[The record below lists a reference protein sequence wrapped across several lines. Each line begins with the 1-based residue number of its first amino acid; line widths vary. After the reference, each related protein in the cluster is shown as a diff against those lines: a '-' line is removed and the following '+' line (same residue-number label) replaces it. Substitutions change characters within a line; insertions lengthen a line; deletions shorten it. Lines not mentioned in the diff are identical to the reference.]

1 MKIILRDNIET
12 LGRAGDVVSVKDGYA
27 RNYLMPRNLAYPATE
42 RNLRVWE
49 DEKRKFLVRV
59 SKETQEAERV
69 KAALEPIFLV
79 IPMQV
84 GEEGRLFGS
93 VTNRDLAE
101 ALVSKGF
108 DVDHRHIVIEEPIR
122 VQGPFEFA
130 IRLPH
135 GVMAAMKGEVVN
147 VAAASEAKTEEPAPE
162 AATSSEP
169 APENG

>member
-1 MKIILRDNIET
+1 MKVILRDNVET

-27 RNYLMPRNLAYPATE
+27 RNYLIPRSLAYPATE

-69 KAALEPIFLV
+69 KAALEPVHLV
-79 IPMQV
+79 IPMQA

-101 ALVSKGF
+101 ALKTHGF
-108 DVDHRHIVIEEPIR
+108 DIDHRHIVIEEPVR
-122 VQGPFEFA
+122 ALGAFEFFVK
-130 IRLPH
+130 LPH
-135 GVMAAMKGEVVN
+135 GVTATMKGEVVD
-147 VAAASEAKTEEPAPE
+147 AAGQKAPE
-162 AATSSEP
+162 TVEDTETKEPEGTIEQSE
-169 APENG
+169 